1 MANNTILIKRSA
13 VPGRK
18 PTANNMSL
26 GELAINTYDGRLYT
40 KRVYTANSS
49 PVEEIIEFVGLQEL
63 EPNLGVAPANNSLL
77 ASNTAGGRYW
87 LTPNNGIVV
96 SNNQLIVNINNV
108 TVNTAGFNN
117 SSNTTLQEVLRD
129 FDSSKGKTFPFTKT
143 LTITTDWQ
151 NTGISGTDLETGS
164 YFVQMF
170 ANDSG
175 AGGENINQ
183 YYTGTMSWYSGA
195 TTAPEIELPND
206 EIILHRAGAGGD
218 AGMYLRT
225 LRDGVLKLQIYSNF
239 DNASAAN
246 YVFKFKKI
254 F

>member
-1 MANNTILIKRSA
+1 MFQFLSGKIKKIAPNNVSDTRYKYI
-13 VPGRK
+13 
-18 PTANNMSL
+18 SL
-26 GELAINTYDGRLYT
+26 
-40 KRVYTANSS
+40 
-49 PVEEIIEFVGLQEL
+49 EET
-63 EPNLGVAPANNSLL
+63 EPDFGVAPANNSLL
-77 ASNTAGGRYW
+77 ASNTVGGRYW
-87 LTPNNGIVV
+87 LTTNDGIVV
-96 SNNQLIVNINNV
+96 SNNQLVVNVNNV

-117 SSNTTLQEVLRD
+117 SSNTTLQGVLSD
-129 FDSSKGKTFPFTKT
+129 FDSSIGKTFPFTKT

-151 NTGISGTDLETGS
+151 DVGISGTDLETGS

-195 TTAPEIELPND
+195 TTAPVMELPND
-206 EIILHRAGAGGD
+206 EIVLHRAGAGGD

-225 LRDGVLKLQIYSNF
+225 LRDSVLKLQIYSNY

-246 YVFKFKKI
+246 YVFRFKKI

>member
-1 MANNTILIKRSA
+1 MFQFLSGKIKKTPPNKVSVDRY
-13 VPGRK
+13 K
-18 PTANNMSL
+18 YISL
-26 GELAINTYDGRLYT
+26 DEAEPDL
-40 KRVYTANSS
+40 
-49 PVEEIIEFVGLQEL
+49 GL
-63 EPNLGVAPANNSLL
+63 APANNSLL
-77 ASNTAGGRYW
+77 TSNTIGGRYW
-87 LTPNNGIVV
+87 LTTGTGLTV
-96 SNNQLIVNINNV
+96 SNNQIRVDSSTL

-117 SSNTTLQEVLRD
+117 STANTLNSVLSD
-129 FDSSKGKTFPFTKT
+129 LDTAIGKTFNYTKS

-151 NTGISGTDLETGS
+151 NVGISGTDLETGS
-164 YFVQMF
+164 YFVQMY

-206 EIILHRAGAGGD
+206 EIVLHRAGAGGD

-225 LRDGVLKLQIYSNF
+225 LRDNVLKLQIYSNF
-239 DNASAAN
+239 DNASASN

>member
-1 MANNTILIKRSA
+1 MFQFLSGKIKKIAPNNVSDTRYKYI
-13 VPGRK
+13 
-18 PTANNMSL
+18 SL
-26 GELAINTYDGRLYT
+26 
-40 KRVYTANSS
+40 
-49 PVEEIIEFVGLQEL
+49 EET
-63 EPNLGVAPANNSLL
+63 EPDFGVAPANNSLL
-77 ASNTAGGRYW
+77 ASNTVGGRYW
-87 LTPNNGIVV
+87 LTTNDGIVV
-96 SNNQLIVNINNV
+96 SNNQLVVNVNNV

-117 SSNTTLQEVLRD
+117 SSNTTLQGVLSD
-129 FDSSKGKTFPFTKT
+129 FDSSIGKTFPFTKT

-151 NTGISGTDLETGS
+151 DVGISGTDLETGS

-195 TTAPEIELPND
+195 TTAPVMELPND
-206 EIILHRAGAGGD
+206 EIVLHRAGAGGD

-225 LRDGVLKLQIYSNF
+225 LRDSVLKLQIYSNY

>member
-1 MANNTILIKRSA
+1 MFPFLSGKIKKTPPNKVSA
-13 VPGRK
+13 DRYKYITLEEAEPD
-18 PTANNMSL
+18 L
-26 GELAINTYDGRLYT
+26 GL
-40 KRVYTANSS
+40 
-49 PVEEIIEFVGLQEL
+49 
-63 EPNLGVAPANNSLL
+63 APANNSIL
-77 ASNTAGGRYW
+77 ASNTVGGRYW
-87 LTPNNGIVV
+87 LTANSGGIVV
-96 SNNQLIVNINNV
+96 SNNALVVNVNSV
-108 TVNTAGFNN
+108 AVNTASFNN
-117 SSNTTLQEVLRD
+117 SSNTNLQDVLRD
-129 FDSSKGKTFPFTKT
+129 LDASIGKTFGFTKT

-195 TTAPEIELPND
+195 TTAPEVELPND
-206 EIILHRAGAGGD
+206 EIVLHRAGAGGD

-225 LRDGVLKLQIYSNF
+225 LRDSVLKLQIYSNF
-239 DNASAAN
+239 DNAGAAN
-246 YVFKFKKI
+246 YVFRFKKI

>member
-1 MANNTILIKRSA
+1 MFQFLSGKIKKIAPNKVSDIRYKYI
-13 VPGRK
+13 G
-18 PTANNMSL
+18 L
-26 GELAINTYDGRLYT
+26 
-40 KRVYTANSS
+40 
-49 PVEEIIEFVGLQEL
+49 EET
-63 EPNLGVAPANNSLL
+63 EPDLGVAPANNSIL
-77 ASNTAGGRYW
+77 ASNTVGGRYW
-87 LTPNNGIVV
+87 LTTNSGIIV
-96 SNNQLIVNINNV
+96 SNNELAVDVNNV
-108 TVNTAGFNN
+108 SVNTATFNN
-117 SSNTTLQEVLRD
+117 SSNTTLQNVLSD
-129 FDSSKGKTFPFTKT
+129 LDASIGKTFPFTKT

-151 NTGISGTDLETGS
+151 DVGISGTNLETGS
-164 YFVQMF
+164 YLVQMF
-170 ANDSG
+170 ANDSA

-195 TTAPEIELPND
+195 TTAPEIELPSD

-225 LRDGVLKLQIYSNF
+225 IRDSVLKLQIYSNF

>member
-1 MANNTILIKRSA
+1 MFQFLSGKIKKIAPNKVSDIRY
-13 VPGRK
+13 K
-18 PTANNMSL
+18 YISL
-26 GELAINTYDGRLYT
+26 
-40 KRVYTANSS
+40 
-49 PVEEIIEFVGLQEL
+49 EET
-63 EPNLGVAPANNSLL
+63 EPDLGVAPANNSLL
-77 ASNTAGGRYW
+77 ASNTVGGRYW
-87 LTPNNGIVV
+87 LTTNSGIIV
-96 SNNQLIVNINNV
+96 SNNELVVDVNNV

-117 SSNTTLQEVLRD
+117 SSNTTLQGVLSD
-129 FDSSKGKTFPFTKT
+129 FDSSLGKTFPFTKT

-151 NTGISGTDLETGS
+151 DVGISGTNLETGS
-164 YFVQMF
+164 YLVQMF

-183 YYTGTMSWYSGA
+183 YYTGSMSWYSGA
-195 TTAPEIELPND
+195 TTAPEIDLPSD

-225 LRDGVLKLQIYSNF
+225 LRDSVLKLQIYSNF

>member
-1 MANNTILIKRSA
+1 MFQFLSGKIKKIAPNNVSDTRYKYI
-13 VPGRK
+13 
-18 PTANNMSL
+18 SL
-26 GELAINTYDGRLYT
+26 
-40 KRVYTANSS
+40 
-49 PVEEIIEFVGLQEL
+49 EET
-63 EPNLGVAPANNSLL
+63 EPDLGIAPANNSLL
-77 ASNTAGGRYW
+77 ASNTVGGRYW
-87 LTPNNGIVV
+87 LTTNDGIVV
-96 SNNQLIVNINNV
+96 SNNQLVVNVNNV

-117 SSNTTLQEVLRD
+117 SSNTTLQGVLSD
-129 FDSSKGKTFPFTKT
+129 FDSSIGKTFPFTKT

-151 NTGISGTDLETGS
+151 DVGISGTDLETGS

-195 TTAPEIELPND
+195 TTAPVMELPND
-206 EIILHRAGAGGD
+206 EIVLHRAGAGGD

-225 LRDGVLKLQIYSNF
+225 LRDSVLKLQIYSNY

-246 YVFKFKKI
+246 YVFRFKKI

>member
-1 MANNTILIKRSA
+1 MFQFLSGKIKKIAPNNVSDTRYKYI
-13 VPGRK
+13 
-18 PTANNMSL
+18 SL
-26 GELAINTYDGRLYT
+26 
-40 KRVYTANSS
+40 
-49 PVEEIIEFVGLQEL
+49 EET
-63 EPNLGVAPANNSLL
+63 EPDLGIAPANNSLL
-77 ASNTAGGRYW
+77 ASNTVGGRYW
-87 LTPNNGIVV
+87 LTTNDGIVV
-96 SNNQLIVNINNV
+96 SNNQLVVDVNSV

-117 SSNTTLQEVLRD
+117 SSNTTLQGVLSD
-129 FDSSKGKTFPFTKT
+129 FDSSIGKTFPFTKS

-151 NTGISGTDLETGS
+151 DVGISGTDLETGS
-164 YFVQMF
+164 YLVQMF

-195 TTAPEIELPND
+195 TTAPEVELPND
-206 EIILHRAGAGGD
+206 EIVLHRAGAGGD

-225 LRDGVLKLQIYSNF
+225 LRDSVLKLQIYSNY

-246 YVFKFKKI
+246 YVFRFKKI